1 MRIRLIHKLA
11 IASIDGIQLEH
22 FEPGKSYDV
31 GVTVGT
37 LLLAEGWA
45 EPDDG
50 RPARAAR
57 AEDPAAQNTTK
68 ILRVGRSLAEGI
80 AADSARRNRKD

>member
-11 IASIDGIQLEH
+11 IASIDGIQLQH

-50 RPARAAR
+50 RPARA
-57 AEDPAAQNTTK
+57 EDASAHNTTK
-68 ILRVGRSLAEGI
+68 ILRLGRSLAEGI
-80 AADSARRNRKD
+80 AADSARRNRQD